1 MIQILVNTIGTLILI
16 VLLVIDIANNTDDC
30 KENRMVRL
38 IIELAIVI
46 GLLLFNLFVGTYYV
60 S

>member
-1 MIQILVNTIGTLILI
+1 MTQILVNVIGALILI
-16 VLLVIDIANNTDDC
+16 VLLVIDITNNTDDC

>member
-1 MIQILVNTIGTLILI
+1 MIQIIVNTIGALILI

>member
-1 MIQILVNTIGTLILI
+1 MTQILVNVIGTLILI

-46 GLLLFNLFVGTYYV
+46 GLLLFNLFVGTYYG

>member
-1 MIQILVNTIGTLILI
+1 MTQILVNAIGALILI
-16 VLLVIDIANNTDDC
+16 VLLVIDIVNNSDDC

-46 GLLLFNLFVGTYYV
+46 GLLLFNLFVGTYYG

>member
-16 VLLVIDIANNTDDC
+16 VLLVIDIANNRDDC
-30 KENRMVRL
+30 KENRFVRL
-38 IIELAIVI
+38 VIELLIVI
-46 GLLLFNLFVGTYYV
+46 GLLLFNLFVGTYYG

>member
-1 MIQILVNTIGTLILI
+1 MTQILVNTIGTLILI

>member
-1 MIQILVNTIGTLILI
+1 MIQIIVNAIGTLILI

-38 IIELAIVI
+38 IIELSIVI

>member
-1 MIQILVNTIGTLILI
+1 MIQIIVNTIGALILI

-46 GLLLFNLFVGTYYV
+46 GLLLFNLFVGTYYG